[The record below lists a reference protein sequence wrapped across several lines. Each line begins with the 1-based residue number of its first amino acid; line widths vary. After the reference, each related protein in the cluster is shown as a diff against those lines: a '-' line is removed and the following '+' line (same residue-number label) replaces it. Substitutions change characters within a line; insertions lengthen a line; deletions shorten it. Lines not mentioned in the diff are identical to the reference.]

1 MVLQRLDDLSSAQL
15 EKVLC
20 AKIRIVSGEIDDC
33 RFPAHSA
40 FHAAPPEMTGRI
52 STMSSAAKRESPE
65 INDPFRM
72 TR

>member
-1 MVLQRLDDLSSAQL
+1 MILQRLDDLSTAQL
-15 EKVLC
+15 EEMLS
-20 AKIRIVSGEIDDC
+20 AKIRIVSREIDDG

-52 STMSSAAKRESPE
+52 STTSSAAKRESPE